1 MNEGVLKLGTKF
13 TNVLGIFV
21 TLFSCVQNFSALNS
35 SDPSL
40 VTICKTWEEEGFA
53 VVFFLSFTPLP
64 LVIFLNGKIDGSFI
78 KSILCVP
85 LLNLI

>member
-1 MNEGVLKLGTKF
+1 MHEGVLKLGTKF

-21 TLFSCVQNFSALNS
+21 ALFS
-35 SDPSL
+35 
-40 VTICKTWEEEGFA
+40 TWEEEGFA
-53 VVFFLSFTPLP
+53 VVFFMSFIPLP

>member
-1 MNEGVLKLGTKF
+1 MDKGILILSTKF

-21 TLFSCVQNFSALNS
+21 ALFS
-35 SDPSL
+35 
-40 VTICKTWEEEGFA
+40 TWEEEGFA
-53 VVFFLSFTPLP
+53 VVFFMSFIPLP